1 MEQWTVVLPDRL
13 PAYIT
18 AERWRANL
26 ARLQANRA
34 TADTPGAV
42 REGPALL
49 TGLLRCGRCGAKM
62 TVHYTH
68 RDGVVNGYTYV
79 CCRARADYGLPCCQR
94 LSGRCV
100 DAYLSAALL
109 EMLAP
114 AALEVS
120 LAAAAEIEA
129 ERGRLETLW
138 VQRLE
143 RAAYAA
149 DRAARCYRLA
159 EPENRLVSRTLE
171 RDWEQALTEL
181 ERLREDHD
189 RFLAATPPVLS
200 AADRDRI
207 RGLAADIPAL
217 WRAATTTNT
226 DRKQLLRAVIDVVT
240 VTVIGDS
247 EQVTTEIGW
256 AGGDRTSGQL
266 ARPVARLEQL
276 SYYPRLVARVLELDD
291 AGLSDTR
298 IADTLNN
305 EGLRPPKTVRNL
317 WPPSNPGPGEPATR
331 HHRPIRPPHPAAD
344 PATRTTHLVDARA
357 GRRTGHATGHR
368 LQLDPP
374 RLGHRPPGPRHPALD
389 HHRRPHRTRTPAPT
403 TPPAPRLPRPPPLA
417 QRPRTHPTH
426 RSHSRTTVMNALW
439 LTR

>member
-1 MEQWTVVLPDRL
+1 M
-13 PAYIT
+13 
-18 AERWRANL
+18 
-26 ARLQANRA
+26 
-34 TADTPGAV
+34 
-42 REGPALL
+42 
-49 TGLLRCGRCGAKM
+49 
-62 TVHYTH
+62 
-68 RDGVVNGYTYV
+68 
-79 CCRARADYGLPCCQR
+79 
-94 LSGRCV
+94 

-109 EMLAP
+109 QMLAP

-138 VQRLE
+138 SQRLE

-159 EPENRLVSRTLE
+159 EPENRLVVRTLE

-217 WRAATTTNT
+217 WQAATTTNT

-247 EQVTTEIGW
+247 EQVETEIGW
-256 AGGDRTSGQL
+256 AGGHRTSGQL

-276 SYYPRLVARVLELDD
+276 SYYPRLVSRVLELDD
-291 AGLSDTR
+291 AGLTDAQ
-298 IADTLNN
+298 IADHLNS
-305 EGLRPPKTVRNL
+305 EGLRPPKRFETFGPQAIRDLVNRLRATTGRSGHRTQRPAPPPGQHTWWMPELAAELAMPPVTVYNWIRRG
-317 WPPSNPGPGEPATR
+317 WVTARQDPDTR
-331 HHRPIRPPHPAAD
+331 RWIITAD
-344 PATRTTHLVDARA
+344 PTELE
-357 GRRTGHATGHR
+357 R
-368 LQLDPP
+368 LRQL
-374 RLGHRPPGPRHPALD
+374 R
-389 HHRRPHRTRTPAPT
+389 
-403 TPPAPRLPRPPPLA
+403 RLPRGYHLRRRWHNDPTPTEPT
-417 QRPRTHPTH
+417 THP
-426 RSHSRTTVMNALW
+426 AEPQL
-439 LTR
+439 